1 MRREKGVNKSHT
13 RLHLLLEN
21 SKQKQAFSPRTKGN
35 VLPARSFSILP
46 FSLQSQGKRGSK
58 KSVIFSSKPRLVW
71 QEHKAGMFLPQC
83 SESLG
88 CRGCVTEVTPSSE
101 GGASHR
107 HRSPSKEGNST
118 SLTIYRALKQFLWPS
133 PSTWQISGISEECF
147 QPLLSPPGMQG
158 CFMSCS
164 SSTPF

>member
-35 VLPARSFSILP
+35 VLPAHSFSILP
-46 FSLQSQGKRGSK
+46 FSLQSRGKRGSK
-58 KSVIFSSKPRLVW
+58 KSVIFSSKPCLVW

-101 GGASHR
+101 GGASHK

-118 SLTIYRALKQFLWPS
+118 SLTIYRALKQFLWAS
-133 PSTWQISGISEECF
+133 PSTWQISGISEERS
-147 QPLLSPPGMQG
+147 QPLLSPPGTQG
-158 CFMSCS
+158 CFMSRS